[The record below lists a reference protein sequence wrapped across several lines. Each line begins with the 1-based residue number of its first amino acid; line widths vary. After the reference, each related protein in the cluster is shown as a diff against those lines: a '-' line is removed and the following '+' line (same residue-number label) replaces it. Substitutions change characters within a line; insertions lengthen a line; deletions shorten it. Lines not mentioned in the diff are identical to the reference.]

1 MIPPASEPLCA
12 NGVRLGAIAM
22 TPWDTEIFGFPVA
35 QMTIESDL
43 DVVAA
48 APEFAATLKAF
59 ADARDI
65 ALVATRIPVSK
76 PAVVATLCGIG
87 FQVVDHAIEARLPR
101 LQRCK
106 LPTSRG
112 DLRAATAK
120 DLAEIE
126 RIAASAFQFGR
137 YHTDGKFPRALA
149 DWRYQWW
156 VRRAFETQSET
167 NILFVLEMNTRV
179 TGFFHVSVKDTLAE
193 LQLGAIDI
201 AKEHGL
207 LGHRLYTATITELQ
221 TRGLREV
228 TAQSSAT
235 NTGVLNLYAELGF
248 RFAHPEVI
256 LHWHAKRISNETASA
271 ADRTL

>member
-65 ALVATRIPVSK
+65 ALVSTRIPVSK
-76 PAVVATLCGIG
+76 PAVVAALCGIG

-106 LPTSRG
+106 LTHFAGRPARSDRQRFSRT
-112 DLRAATAK
+112 LNVLPQRLSIRALPHGWK
-120 DLAEIE
+120 V
-126 RIAASAFQFGR
+126 S
-137 YHTDGKFPRALA
+137 PRARRSALSMVGSSC
-149 DWRYQWW
+149 
-156 VRRAFETQSET
+156 VRNTVRDEHPVRPRNEHARRRLLSRVSE
-167 NILFVLEMNTRV
+167 R
-179 TGFFHVSVKDTLAE
+179 
-193 LQLGAIDI
+193 
-201 AKEHGL
+201 
-207 LGHRLYTATITELQ
+207 
-221 TRGLREV
+221 
-228 TAQSSAT
+228 
-235 NTGVLNLYAELGF
+235 
-248 RFAHPEVI
+248 
-256 LHWHAKRISNETASA
+256 HAR
-271 ADRTL
+271 